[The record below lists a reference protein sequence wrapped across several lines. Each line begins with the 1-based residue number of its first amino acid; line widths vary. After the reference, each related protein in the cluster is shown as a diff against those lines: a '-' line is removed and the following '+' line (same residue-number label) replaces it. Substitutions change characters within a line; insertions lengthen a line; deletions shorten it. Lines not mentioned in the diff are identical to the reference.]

1 MRLVRALTIIILL
14 VFVAA
19 DSQAADRALLRW
31 IQKGPRI
38 KKITIQGNKFFSEKE
53 ITGRLYS
60 KLSNFWRSTIR
71 DDRQAKLQ
79 RETMSRDSL
88 EVMYLYITNGFLG
101 ASLLER
107 FEPMGKD
114 SSAQVIIKIHEG
126 RQFFFGE
133 KRFVGQYDPYYN
145 FVLNKTAAA
154 LKAGQPMDLIQI
166 SNVTFEMKTI
176 FANEGYPYAQI
187 DYTLDTLGHDSLA
200 PITFRVISDSLVH
213 FGAIVIKQVVDTAA
227 HQDTLPDYVARRE
240 LKITPGAIYRRDDIL
255 ASQQR
260 LYESGY
266 FSTQSLK
273 MDENSTDRLRPT
285 TRLELRLRKPRYL
298 NFQTGAAQSQTRD
311 LTWDFSTGFG
321 KRNFLKSRRIDVA
334 STYSFAIGQG
344 SQLIVHKYDLSYT
357 EPWFLG
363 FRMPLTFTGE
373 IQPKLKSDIQDYDI
387 GKWSLSATTVKK
399 FSRELSIN
407 FGFEYQSISIT
418 NIDSALLPSVKQEAG
433 NTTKRRIYLQYRRDS
448 RNDLFIP
455 DRGSLTT
462 ITAQY
467 VGGFLGGDD
476 NYKKI
481 EASWSSY
488 QRVWPGWIS
497 ATRLQGGWIV
507 PFTGSD
513 FVPTDDRLYL
523 GGANS
528 IRGFSEKSLGPVLP
542 DGSPAGAN
550 FTTVFNQEFRWRT
563 FPLFKVLSDRF
574 ATRFPLWQSVFV
586 DVGNG
591 FPSESD
597 FHWSRLAITY
607 GTGIQIVSPAGP
619 IRVDYAQVV
628 PANGF
633 HFQSHWH
640 FTILYAF

>member
-1 MRLVRALTIIILL
+1 MKIVRALTLIILL
-14 VFVAA
+14 CLMAA
-19 DSQAADRALLRW
+19 SSPAADRAVLKW
-31 IQKGPRI
+31 IQKGPKI
-38 KKITIQGNKFFSEKE
+38 KKITIEGNKFFSEHD

-60 KLSNFWRSTIR
+60 KISNFWRSSIR

-101 ASLLER
+101 AGFSER

-114 SSAQVIIKIHEG
+114 SSAQVIITVHEG
-126 RQFFFGE
+126 RRFFFGE
-133 KRFVGQYDPYYN
+133 KRFVGDYNPYYN

-154 LKAGQPMDLIQI
+154 LKVGKPMDLIQLR
-166 SNVTFEMKTI
+166 NVAFEMKTV

-187 DYTLDTLGHDSLA
+187 DYALDTLGADSLA
-200 PITFRVISDSLVH
+200 PITFTVKSDSLVH
-213 FGAIVIKQVVDTAA
+213 FGSVTIVDSLKYV
-227 HQDTLPDYVARRE
+227 PEYVATRE
-240 LKITPGAIYRRDDIL
+240 LKIKPGALYRRDDIVS
-255 ASQQR
+255 SQQR

-266 FSTQSLK
+266 FSTLVLK
-273 MDENSTDRLRPT
+273 MDEASPDRLNPNFILKLT
-285 TRLELRLRKPRYL
+285 ERKPRYL
-298 NFQTGAAQSQTRD
+298 TFQTGAAQSQTRD

-387 GKWSLSATTVKK
+387 GKWSISATSLKK
-399 FSRELSIN
+399 FSREVTANL
-407 FGFEYQSISIT
+407 GFEYQAISIT

-433 NTTKRRIYLQYRRDS
+433 NTTKRRIYLQFRRDS

-455 DRGSLTT
+455 DRGSLTS

-476 NYKKI
+476 NFKKV

-497 ATRLQGGWIV
+497 ATRLSGGWIV
-507 PFTGSD
+507 PFTGSE

-523 GGANS
+523 GGANTV
-528 IRGFSEKSLGPVLP
+528 RGFSEKSLGPVLP
-542 DGSPAGAN
+542 DGSPAGSN

-563 FPLFKVLSDRF
+563 FPLFKVISERF
-574 ATRFPLWQSVFV
+574 ASRFPLWQSVFV

-591 FPSESD
+591 FSSEKD
-597 FHWSRLAITY
+597 FHWNRLAITY
-607 GTGIQIVSPAGP
+607 GTGIQLVSPAGP

-628 PANGF
+628 PTNGF
-633 HFQSHWH
+633 HYQSHWH